1 MTKSRLKIALLALLL
16 VFPTASRVSAG
27 DDPEPAP
34 KAHKQKKKVIV
45 KTPDQEI
52 VVGDGHGVMVDG
64 DFDFDFDFDPELYAD
79 FGEFKDFELP
89 GKVQWMSAGG
99 YIGVRPIPMTP
110 ELRKHFGAPEDAG
123 VFVGSVEKDGPAEKA
138 GLAVGDI
145 VTAVDG
151 NTIESPR
158 QLSRAV
164 RHKKDGETI
173 QVAILRGGS
182 KQTVAVKVAER
193 PRDEMR
199 VGDLGIGKRGKRVWI
214 SPPEPPEPPEAPAAP
229 YFERRR
235 ALEQRIQELEQRI
248 QDLESRLPKQ

>member
-1 MTKSRLKIALLALLL
+1 MTKSRLKIAFLALLL
-16 VFPTASRVSAG
+16 VVPTASRVSAG
-27 DDPEPAP
+27 DDPTPPP
-34 KAHKQKKKVIV
+34 KVHKEKKKVIV
-45 KTPDQEI
+45 KTPEQGI
-52 VVGDGHGVMVDG
+52 VVGDDDGVFVEG
-64 DFDFDFDFDPELYAD
+64 DFDPELFAD
-79 FGEFKDFELP
+79 FNDFQDFELP
-89 GKVQWMSAGG
+89 GKLQWMSAGG

-151 NTIESPR
+151 DAIASPR

-164 RHKKDGETI
+164 RTKKDGETI
-173 QVAILRGGS
+173 QVEVLRGGS
-182 KQTVAVKVAER
+182 KKTLAVKVAER

-214 SPPEPPEPPEAPAAP
+214 TPPEPPEPSEPPAAP
-229 YFERRR
+229 FFESRR
-235 ALEQRIQELEQRI
+235 ALEERIHELEKRMQE
-248 QDLESRLPKQ
+248 LESRLPK